1 LLYGA
6 RSRHGFNSRIPLK
19 PKAACR
25 PPFELKKIDFPVTLW
40 LFDNTKEGIRKEEKK
55 FVVISI

>member
-1 LLYGA
+1 
-6 RSRHGFNSRIPLK
+6 
-19 PKAACR
+19 
-25 PPFELKKIDFPVTLW
+25 VTLW